1 MSETRKN
8 KRSNVLLYPMDD
20 EGEAVRF
27 VERIEHGLGKNRKT
41 EVRKFTSHARGS
53 YENQQTPGQE
63 LILEKYKERKMSPPQ
78 PDDGGALLLN
88 RKTVMDLISQNSFY
102 DYSHATMHIDGNSR
116 VLIFHCGSR
125 VYHFDSERRL
135 DFVEKLVKTPCSM
148 E

>member
-116 VLIFHCGSR
+116 VLIFTVGAESSTSTR
-125 VYHFDSERRL
+125 KGASTL
-135 DFVEKLVKTPCSM
+135 SKSL
-148 E
+148 